1 MARKK
6 LEEMDAR
13 RLLGGAPVVIV
24 TSAWRTVPNAM
35 PVAWSMPVSVNPPLI
50 AIAIH
55 SSRQSHDMIKFGE
68 EFAINIPSKVIANHT
83 QWLGMVSGL
92 QGDKLEA
99 SNLPFFR
106 ARVVDAP
113 LLEGCI
119 GWLECTLHDHYTMGD
134 HTLFIGRVVAAQ
146 ADTDAFDFDDGRWSL
161 EDDEYK
167 PLQYLGGNSYALLG
181 AAFAAEIEARSVE
194 QMEEEG
200 FGAEL
205 EELEYERTRKREEE
219 EERRYDKGR
228 RGDAEEDESALP
240 RQLPDA

>member
-6 LEEMDAR
+6 LDDLEAR

-50 AIAIH
+50 AIAVH
-55 SSRQSHDMIKFGE
+55 SSRQSHDMIRFGE
-68 EFAINIPSKVIANHT
+68 EFAINIPSKVITNHT
-83 QWLGMVSGL
+83 QWLGMVSGV

-99 SNLPFFR
+99 SNLPFFK

-113 LLEGCI
+113 LLEGCV
-119 GWLECTLHDHYTMGD
+119 GWMECTLHDHYTMGD

-146 ADTDAFDFDDGRWSL
+146 ADTDAFDFDDGQWSL
-161 EDDEYK
+161 EDDEFK
-167 PLQYLGGNSYALLG
+167 PLQYLGGNTYSLLSNP
-181 AAFAAEIEARSVE
+181 FAAEIEARSPE

-200 FGAEL
+200 FGKEL

-219 EERRYDKGR
+219 EERRYDQGR